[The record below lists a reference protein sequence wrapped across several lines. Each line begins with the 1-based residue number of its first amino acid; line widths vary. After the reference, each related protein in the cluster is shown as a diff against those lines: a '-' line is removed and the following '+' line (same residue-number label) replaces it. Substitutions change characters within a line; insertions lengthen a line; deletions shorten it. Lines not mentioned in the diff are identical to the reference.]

1 MSKQEMFDK
10 FIEIMGNFAQLRAVA
25 ALRDGFIMTTPFTI
39 GGSLFLLIANLPVP
53 GYAEFM
59 ASIFGQDWTAPLNAV
74 AGATFSVLALIVV
87 MSITNRFVSGE
98 GGDASMASLLALAA
112 FLIIMP
118 SEITTESSEVIGG
131 VIPKNWAGSNGVIT
145 AIIVAFFVSYVF
157 CYCEKNH
164 LTIKMPDSV
173 PGGVARAFEALI
185 PGVIIFTAA
194 SVVFG
199 LCHYLGATTLPE
211 LLFKVIQTPLQSL
224 SDTIGGGIVIV
235 GLQSVLFWAGV
246 HGPNVV
252 GGVVSPLLLANSLD
266 NQAILDAGGQLVNNP
281 AAHIITAQINDVFTK
296 SGGCGLTLGLLI
308 ASLLV
313 ARSKQMSSLT
323 RMATVP
329 GLFNI
334 NEPIIFG
341 LPIVFNPYLIVPFII
356 VPVVALLTT
365 YFAIAI
371 GFMSP
376 LSAVQVPWT
385 TPPIIAGF
393 LLSGWQGAV
402 VQIINLA
409 AATLIYLPFVK
420 AQDKTLLREERAED
434 AETATDEQAEDVP
447 VNMPV

>member
-1 MSKQEMFDK
+1 MNKQELFDK
-10 FIEIMGNFAQLRAVA
+10 FIEFMGNFAQLRAVV

-59 ASIFGQDWTAPLNAV
+59 ASIFGNDWTAPLNAV

-87 MSITNRFVSGE
+87 MSITNRYVTAE
-98 GGDASMASLLALAA
+98 GCDASMATLLALAT
-112 FLIIMP
+112 FFIIMP
-118 SEITTESSEVIGG
+118 GEIMTESHEVVGG
-131 VIPKNWAGSNGVIT
+131 IIPKAWAGSNGVIT

-173 PGGVARAFEALI
+173 PSGVARAFEALI
-185 PGVIIFTAA
+185 PGVILFTVG

-199 LCHYLGATTLPE
+199 LCHYIGATTLPE

-266 NQAILDAGGQLVNNP
+266 NQAILDAGGQLLNNP
-281 AAHIITAQINDVFTK
+281 AAHIITAQINDVFVK
-296 SGGCGLTLGLLI
+296 SGGCGLTLGLII
-308 ASLLV
+308 ASWIV
-313 ARSKQMSSLT
+313 ARSQQMSSLT
-323 RMATVP
+323 RMSTVP

-341 LPIVFNPYLIVPFII
+341 LPIVFNPYLLVPFIV
-356 VPVVALLTT
+356 VPVLALLIT

-371 GFMSP
+371 GFMAP

-385 TPPIIAGF
+385 TPPVIAGF

-409 AATLIYLPFVK
+409 MATLIYLPFVK
-420 AQDKTLLREERAED
+420 AQDKSLLAE
-434 AETATDEQAEDVP
+434 EQAEATEDTAA
-447 VNMPV
+447 

>member
-1 MSKQEMFDK
+1 MNKQELFDK
-10 FIEIMGNFAQLRAVA
+10 FIEFMGNFAQLRAVA

-59 ASIFGQDWTAPLNAV
+59 ASVFGNDWTAPLNAV

-87 MSITNRFVSGE
+87 MSITNRYVAGE
-98 GGDASMASLLALAA
+98 GCDASMASLLALAT

-118 SEITTESSEVIGG
+118 AEILSESHEVVGG
-131 VIPKNWAGSNGVIT
+131 VIPKAWAGSNGVIT

-173 PGGVARAFEALI
+173 PSGVARAFEALI
-185 PGVIIFTAA
+185 PGVILFTAG
-194 SVVFG
+194 SLVFG

-235 GLQSVLFWAGV
+235 GLQSILFWAGV

-266 NQAILDAGGQLVNNP
+266 NQAILDAGGQLMNNP
-281 AAHIITAQINDVFTK
+281 AAHIITAQVNDVFVK
-296 SGGCGLTLGLLI
+296 SGGCGLTLGLII
-308 ASLLV
+308 ASLIV
-313 ARSKQMSSLT
+313 ARSKQMSSLM

-341 LPIVFNPYLIVPFII
+341 LPIVFNPYLLVPFFV
-356 VPVVALLTT
+356 VPVVALLIT

-371 GFMSP
+371 GFMAP

-385 TPPIIAGF
+385 TPPVIAGF

-402 VQIINLA
+402 VQIINLVM
-409 AATLIYLPFVK
+409 ATLIYLPFVK
-420 AQDKTLLREERAED
+420 AQDKTMVAEEQEED
-434 AETATDEQAEDVP
+434 AEEKATA
-447 VNMPV
+447 

>member
-1 MSKQEMFDK
+1 
-10 FIEIMGNFAQLRAVA
+10 
-25 ALRDGFIMTTPFTI
+25 
-39 GGSLFLLIANLPVP
+39 
-53 GYAEFM
+53 
-59 ASIFGQDWTAPLNAV
+59 
-74 AGATFSVLALIVV
+74 
-87 MSITNRFVSGE
+87 
-98 GGDASMASLLALAA
+98 
-112 FLIIMP
+112 
-118 SEITTESSEVIGG
+118 
-131 VIPKNWAGSNGVIT
+131 
-145 AIIVAFFVSYVF
+145 VAFFVSYVF

-173 PGGVARAFEALI
+173 PSGVARAFEALI
-185 PGVIIFTAA
+185 PGVILFTAA

-235 GLQSVLFWAGV
+235 GLQSILFWAGV

-266 NQAILDAGGQLVNNP
+266 NQAILDAGGQLLNNP
-281 AAHIITAQINDVFTK
+281 AAHIITAQINDVFVK
-296 SGGCGLTLGLLI
+296 SGGCGLTLGLII
-308 ASLLV
+308 ASLIV
-313 ARSKQMSSLT
+313 ARSKQMSSLM

-341 LPIVFNPYLIVPFII
+341 LPIVFNPYLLVPFII
-356 VPVVALLTT
+356 VPVVALLIT

-371 GFMSP
+371 GFMAP

-385 TPPIIAGF
+385 TPPVIAGF

-409 AATLIYLPFVK
+409 VATIIYLPFVK
-420 AQDKTLLREERAED
+420 AQDKSLLAEEQEEAA
-434 AETATDEQAEDVP
+434 AETDSTAV
-447 VNMPV
+447 

>member
-1 MSKQEMFDK
+1 MNKQELFDK
-10 FIEIMGNFAQLRAVA
+10 FIEFMGNFAQLRAVV

-59 ASIFGQDWTAPLNAV
+59 ASIFGNDWTAPLNAV

-87 MSITNRFVSGE
+87 MSITNRYVTAE
-98 GGDASMASLLALAA
+98 GCDASMATLLALAT
-112 FLIIMP
+112 FFIIMP
-118 SEITTESSEVIGG
+118 AEIMTESHEVVGG
-131 VIPKNWAGSNGVIT
+131 IIPKAWAGSNGVIT

-173 PGGVARAFEALI
+173 PSGVARAFEALI
-185 PGVIIFTAA
+185 PGVILFTVG

-199 LCHYLGATTLPE
+199 LCHYIGATTLPE

-266 NQAILDAGGQLVNNP
+266 NQAILDAGGQLLNNP
-281 AAHIITAQINDVFTK
+281 AAHIITAQINDVFVK
-296 SGGCGLTLGLLI
+296 SGGCGLTLGLII
-308 ASLLV
+308 ASWIV
-313 ARSKQMSSLT
+313 ARSQQMSSLT
-323 RMATVP
+323 RMSTVP
-329 GLFNI
+329 GHFNI

-341 LPIVFNPYLIVPFII
+341 LPIVFNPYLLVPFIV
-356 VPVVALLTT
+356 VPVLALLIT

-371 GFMSP
+371 GFMAP

-385 TPPIIAGF
+385 TPPVIAGF

-409 AATLIYLPFVK
+409 MATLIYLPFVK
-420 AQDKTLLREERAED
+420 AQDKSLLAE
-434 AETATDEQAEDVP
+434 EQAEATEDTAA
-447 VNMPV
+447 